1 MASDDDVKA
10 IVYRSCL
17 ALDDERFDDYLALY
31 ASNFN
36 YRVTAYSPE
45 LRQEMVWLDQDREQ
59 MANLLE
65 GVDNHHRLPGRFT
78 RQANVYL
85 IDREPAND
93 HATVTTSLVVMYT
106 DPEGVS
112 KVFAVGRYVDSVDVS
127 GDQPLLTSREVRL
140 ETREL
145 GPGSHV
151 PL

>member
-1 MASDDDVKA
+1 MVPDDDVKA
-10 IVYRSCL
+10 VVYRSCL
-17 ALDDERFDDYLALY
+17 ALDDERFDDYLALC
-31 ASNFN
+31 ADDFH

-45 LRQEMVWLDQDREQ
+45 LRKEMVWLDQDREQ

-65 GVDNHHRLPGRFT
+65 GVDNHHRLPGRLT

-85 IDREPAND
+85 VERDAANG

-106 DPEGVS
+106 DPDGVS
-112 KVFAVGRYVDSVDVS
+112 KVFAVGRYVDSVDVA
-127 GDQPLLTSREVRL
+127 GELPLLKSREVRL

-151 PL
+151 PM

>member
-10 IVYRSCL
+10 VVYRSCL
-17 ALDDERFDDYLALY
+17 ALY
-31 ASNFN
+31 AAEFN

-45 LRQEMVWLDQDREQ
+45 LRQDMVWLDQGREQ

-65 GVDNHHRLPGRFT
+65 GIDNHHRLPGRFT

-85 IDREPAND
+85 IVCSPTNG

-106 DPEGVS
+106 DVEGVS
-112 KVFAVGRYVDSVDVS
+112 KVFAVGRYVDSIDIA
-127 GDQPLLTSREVRL
+127 GDQPPLKAREVRL

-151 PL
+151 PM

>member
-10 IVYRSCL
+10 VVYRSCL
-17 ALDDERFDDYLALY
+17 ALDDERFDDYLGLCAPD
-31 ASNFN
+31 FQ

-45 LRQEMVWLDQDREQ
+45 LRQEMVWLDHNREQ

-85 IDREPAND
+85 VERDAGNGD
-93 HATVTTSLVVMYT
+93 ATVTTSLVVMYT
-106 DPEGVS
+106 DVEGVS
-112 KVFAVGRYVDSVDVS
+112 KVYAVGRYVDTIGVA
-127 GDQPLLTSREVRL
+127 GDRPLLTSREVRL

-151 PL
+151 PM